1 MFTFLVVAIGLPYLF
16 KLGPADGLNH
26 KSNLYVLCALA
37 TFLLSDI
44 IFLLRFEVSEYRK
57 QKVNLDP
64 QGFNL
69 SIVSFLNLILS
80 QVNLAKIYINF
91 AFSKILIEIEDRENQ
106 GEYFEIFVMA
116 TCFICIAS
124 QWPNLY
130 SLKKTFDALMIEFN
144 SKKN

>member
-1 MFTFLVVAIGLPYLF
+1 MPYLF
-16 KLGPADGLNH
+16 KLGPTDGLNH
-26 KSNLYVLCALA
+26 KSNLYILIALA
-37 TFLLSDI
+37 AFLLSDI
-44 IFLLRFEVSEYRK
+44 IFLMRFEVSEYRK

-91 AFSKILIEIEDRENQ
+91 AFAKILIEIEHRENQ
-106 GEYFEIFVMA
+106 GEYFEIFVMV

-124 QWPNLY
+124 QWSNLY
-130 SLKKTFDALMIEFN
+130 SLKKTFDALMIEFGN
-144 SKKN
+144 KKN